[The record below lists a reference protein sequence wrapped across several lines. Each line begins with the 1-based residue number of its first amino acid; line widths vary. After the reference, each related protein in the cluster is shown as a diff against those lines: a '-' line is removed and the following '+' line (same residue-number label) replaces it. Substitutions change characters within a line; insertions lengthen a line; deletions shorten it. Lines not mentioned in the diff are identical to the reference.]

1 MGQPA
6 RQVPQRELRNSIG
19 AVLREVERGAS
30 LRVTVR
36 GRPVADLVPVRD
48 TPARRFVPRADVER
62 LLSRHSP
69 DPTFAADI
77 DEALAQTVDELDE

>member
-1 MGQPA
+1 MGQPT

-36 GRPVADLVPVRD
+36 GRPVADLVPVQE
-48 TPARRFVPRADVER
+48 TPARRFVTRATVER
-62 LLSRHSP
+62 LLRDHPP
-69 DPTFAADI
+69 DAAFAPDVE
-77 DEALAQTVDELDE
+77 EALGQTVDELPE